1 MQIEIKLDDSF
12 REPKVLICAAAVT
25 EEVQDILDRLSE
37 QTPRIITGL
46 REEKLEV
53 LEPEKLIR
61 IYASG
66 GKVLAVTEQGE
77 YILRQRLYELEK
89 QLDGRKFV
97 RISNSEMINLS
108 QVRTFDLSFT
118 GTVCVRLSNGD
129 VTYVSRRCVP
139 KIKKILG
146 I

>member
-66 GKVLAVTEQGE
+66 GKVLAVTEH
-77 YILRQRLYELEK
+77 
-89 QLDGRKFV
+89 
-97 RISNSEMINLS
+97 LS
-108 QVRTFDLSFT
+108 WQSLSANYST
-118 GTVCVRLSNGD
+118 
-129 VTYVSRRCVP
+129 
-139 KIKKILG
+139 
-146 I
+146 